1 MIRNYLKEGNLKAA
15 NNYLGWKYEL
25 CGKVVK
31 GSGRGTDIKFPT
43 ANIVPN
49 IVNQLIPAKGV
60 YCVDVII
67 EKKIYSG
74 MCNIGVRPTFHT
86 NGEEIIEVHL
96 ISDEDLSLYG
106 MNIKIIF
113 KKFIRKEKKYKNIA
127 DLTNQ
132 LGLDRNVCTTM

>member
-1 MIRNYLKEGNLKAA
+1 MLILHFI
-15 NNYLGWKYEL
+15 
-25 CGKVVK
+25 CGRVIK
-31 GSGRGTDIKFPT
+31 GQGVGSTMKFPT
-43 ANIVPN
+43 ANIKPIIN
-49 IVNQLIPAKGV
+49 NQLIPAKGV
-60 YCVDVII
+60 YCVDVTF
-67 EKKIYSG
+67 KNKLYLG
-74 MCNIGVRPTFHT
+74 MCNIGVRPTFY
-86 NGEEIIEVHL
+86 NNSEEIIEVHL